1 MVLWPPR
8 KVNNADGGTADLYG
22 GNDIDAFA
30 DYYGNVDLGVA
41 CTIASETRFR
51 SDKFRFMNPA
61 NTFYFT
67 HVIPALAGNR
77 QIIWPLLTAD
87 DEPLF
92 KGFAAIVSNKTLD
105 ATCNVSAAV
114 GGAAA
119 LDAQYLT
126 LALHGSLTNERLFAL
141 GDALTATD
149 GGAGG
154 NYTINF
160 DILDFAR
167 KRVHFYDDFLGK
179 PANWSPFD
187 TTFGGTGTTGSVSA
201 IAVGETG
208 VFGVWQLSTGVI
220 ADGYAEIICAGLTSV
235 FSLGQGIA
243 SLEAYIQ
250 LPTLSTSTDEY
261 VFRFGFMDSSTAG
274 SGTDGVFFE
283 YSRPTSVNWR
293 IRCLSN
299 SIATNM
305 TSSTAVSTS
314 WTRLKIVVNAAGT
327 SASFFING
335 TEVANSPITTNIPVG
350 AGRELSIAAYIV
362 KSVGTTARTAKL
374 DYVAFDMDLTTAR

>member
-41 CTIASETRFR
+41 CTLASETRFR

-154 NYTINF
+154 NYTLNF

-167 KRVHFYDDFLGK
+167 KRVHFYDDFLGSAGNGV
-179 PANWSPFD
+179 PCSSVV
-187 TTFGGTGTTGSVSA
+187 GVTGSTGAVSNPSVA
-201 IAVGETG
+201 ETG
-208 VFGVWQLSTGVI
+208 VFGLIQLSTGIV
-220 ADGYAEIICAGLTSV
+220 ADGYAEIEAGGLNSQ
-235 FSLGQGIA
+235 FSLGQGIT

-261 VFRFGFMDSSTAG
+261 IFRFGFIDSATA
-274 SGTDGVFFE
+274 
-283 YSRPTSVNWR
+283 
-293 IRCLSN
+293 
-299 SIATNM
+299 
-305 TSSTAVSTS
+305 
-314 WTRLKIVVNAAGT
+314 
-327 SASFFING
+327 
-335 TEVANSPITTNIPVG
+335 
-350 AGRELSIAAYIV
+350 
-362 KSVGTTARTAKL
+362 
-374 DYVAFDMDLTTAR
+374 